1 MRHLMHRPTPGCETK
16 QQTTP
21 LLDLCRIPMRV
32 NWHQILIFGVLV
44 MIFALSCRVSQLNA
58 EVDDINKRCDEFI
71 TRPFFNVLFAETFQE
86 YLRSS
91 GD

>member
-1 MRHLMHRPTPGCETK
+1 
-16 QQTTP
+16 
-21 LLDLCRIPMRV
+21 MRV

-71 TRPFFNVLFAETFQE
+71 TRPFFNALFAETFQE
-86 YLRSS
+86 HLRGSR
-91 GD
+91 D